1 MVGVVSTSDLDAPL
15 GARRTFVQFSSA
27 FCRPCRAT
35 RQVLERVAATTDGVV
50 HVELDV
56 ADARGLAEAF
66 EVAQTPTV
74 LVLDETGVVLHRL
87 VGVPTVAA
95 ARAVVAG

>member
-1 MVGVVSTSDLDAPL
+1 MLSASDLGAPL

-27 FCRPCRAT
+27 FCRPCRVT
-35 RQVLERVAATTDGVV
+35 RQVLERVAATTDGVA

-56 ADARGLAEAF
+56 AAALGLAEAF

-74 LVLDETGVVLHRL
+74 LVLDETGAVLHRL
-87 VGVPTVAA
+87 VGVPTMAA
-95 ARAVVAG
+95 ARAVVVG

>member
-1 MVGVVSTSDLDAPL
+1 MSTSDLDAPL

>member
-1 MVGVVSTSDLDAPL
+1 MVSASDLDAPL
-15 GARRTFVQFSSA
+15 GAHRTFVQFSSA

-50 HVELDV
+50 HVERDV
-56 ADARGLAEAF
+56 AAAPGLAEAF

-74 LVLDETGVVLHRL
+74 LVLDETGAVLHRL

-95 ARAVVAG
+95 ARAVVSR

>member
-1 MVGVVSTSDLDAPL
+1 MSAGDLDFPL

-27 FCRPCRAT
+27 FCRPCSAT

-56 ADARGLAEAF
+56 AAAPGLAEAF
-66 EVAQTPTV
+66 EIAQTPTV
-74 LVLDETGVVLHRL
+74 LVLDASGSVLHRL
-87 VGVPTVAA
+87 VGVPSVAA
-95 ARAVVAG
+95 ARAVVAH